1 MKKKNC
7 FVISPIGEKDSE
19 IRKHADSFLKL
30 LAEPALKEFGF
41 NIIRADQIAKST
53 VITNDIVEQVQQSE
67 LCLVDLTF
75 NNPNVFYECGRR
87 HENGK
92 PTIQLIKEGEKLP
105 FDVAGIRTIEYNLS
119 DPWTTLESVNKV
131 KEFIKILE
139 ENNSFYDSNSGVSLT
154 SIAQSLNRIEKKI
167 NSTGS
172 IMTDSKYGGKLDIG
186 ELLTMHPGVAFN
198 KTIAAG
204 DIETAKF
211 LLKRL
216 KMLPDNKLY
225 YQALAMLSTIGDTE
239 SKNTLLDTRFDE
251 KTQHE
256 DDIIH
261 LIFVGLVD
269 YYKNAD
275 AEELGLKEMDSL
287 FKSSI
292 GMKKISNDTKA
303 FILNKK
309 QSLEFSLGKNEE
321 AVKTELKATKLAPN
335 DPALWHNLSLNYYQ
349 IEDYEAASEAAIKW
363 IKLEKELTDENI
375 EYFTNVMTKADKVS
389 EIDNYLKSNK

>member
-172 IMTDSKYGGKLDIG
+172 IMTDSKYGEKLDIG
-186 ELLTMHPGVAFN
+186 ELLTMHPGSAFN

-251 KTQHE
+251 KTQHG

-261 LIFVGLVD
+261 LIFGGLVD

-309 QSLEFSLGKNEE
+309 QSLEFSFGKYEE
-321 AVKTELKATKLAPN
+321 AVKTELKATKLSPN
-335 DPALWHNLSLNYYQ
+335 DPALWHNLSLNYYKL
-349 IEDYEAASEAAIKW
+349 EDYEAASEAAVKW

-375 EYFTNVMTKADKVS
+375 EYFTIIMTKADKVS